1 MALPNPAPIRL
12 QQIQA
17 EYGTSGLAASAV
29 AGISGTGLVG
39 NDLQPDRSMLDFL
52 GRSNI
57 SYAWGGYPRQIP
69 EGSVGIFNVITTGIP
84 NGTVLYWTIENIT
97 TDIYDFPYYETG
109 DNRYTYDNEG
119 YLTMNNGGGQ
129 FNVPLNPSYE
139 YDTTLIETFRIKVY
153 STGQYGIPAELVLT
167 SDPISIIPTLFLY
180 ASPGAYT
187 LIPPSSTIKYAK
199 ADVCGGGGGGA
210 GHWRTADS
218 ADRRAGGGGGGAGA
232 VQADFDMT
240 TVSGNITVV
249 VGSGGAAGPCLW
261 ESGYLYGNSPTIPRT
276 NRNGGDNGTESYI
289 YFNKVGGGG
298 WFIVA
303 GGGQGARGNNVDNSD
318 QASGAGGNSSG
329 GYINWNGFPGGVPS
343 TQRDYYP
350 RTPGGG
356 CGGSQAGSG
365 TFFSN
370 STLGGG
376 GQSQGENFTSN
387 SYFDLPYPGNHGVVY
402 IRLSTVPS
410 GYEGV
415 GGDGVMAGLVYR
427 GGPGA

>member
-1 MALPNPAPIRL
+1 ML
-12 QQIQA
+12 QIQG
-17 EYGTSGLAASAV
+17 EYGTSGLAASSTA
-29 AGISGTGLVG
+29 AGLDPLPT
-39 NDLQPDRSMLDFL
+39 SMLDFL
-52 GRSNI
+52 GKSNI
-57 SYAWGGYPRQIP
+57 SYAWGGYPREIP
-69 EGSVGIFNVITTGIP
+69 EGGVGIFNVITTGIP
-84 NGTVLYWTIENIT
+84 NGTVLYWTVENIT
-97 TDIYDFPYYETG
+97 TDAYDFPYYETG

-119 YLTMNNGGGQ
+119 YLTINNGAGQ
-129 FNVPLNPSYE
+129 FNVQLNPSYE

-153 STGQYGIPAELVLT
+153 STGQYGIPVALVLT

-180 ASPGAYT
+180 TVPGSYT

-210 GHWRTADS
+210 GHFKTSRSSDKH
-218 ADRRAGGGGGGAGA
+218 AGGGGGGAGA

-249 VGSGGAAGPCLW
+249 VGSGGAAGSCYYDGYYNG
-261 ESGYLYGNSPTIPRT
+261 SGAIPRT

-289 YFNKVGGGG
+289 YFNKAGGGG

-303 GGGQGARGNNVDNSD
+303 GGGQGARGNNVDNND

-329 GYINWNGFPGGVPS
+329 GYINWNGYPGGVPDYN
-343 TQRDYYP
+343 RDYYS
-350 RTPGGG
+350 RTPGGY

-365 TFFSN
+365 TFFSGRG
-370 STLGGG
+370 LGGG
-376 GQSQGENFTSN
+376 GQSQNQNFLSN
-387 SYFDLPYPGNHGVVY
+387 SDFDLPYPGSHGVVY
-402 IRLSTVPS
+402 IRISTVPS

-415 GGDGVMAGLVYR
+415 GGDGVPGAVVYR